1 MKFIKKFDR
10 YITLLYFNTIIVIV
24 LTSYFTFKEVM
35 SSYNKNQ
42 HQSIAPLFSIIT
54 SEIIRPLN
62 VAYYMAN
69 DPLLVTFVEQQNIDQ
84 PRLLQYLQRLSNR
97 YKMLTFI
104 ALEKHDL
111 LLDSENKKT
120 SLTNEK
126 AEWYQRLKREN
137 KNHFA
142 DIGNADDPH
151 LFFDM
156 KLYNNQ
162 EQFIGFVGVAVDLN
176 HFSSKFKEFSN
187 RFGFELIFVDSN
199 NNVTLSSNNL
209 MKIESH
215 HRAEEIINISE
226 LEWYQKL
233 LTNEDIYQ
241 LSDTVVAVD
250 DDVRSVSQM
259 PIQEL
264 NWRLFIISP
273 PVDQQSEYWQLF
285 LTRMGIFLV
294 TILVLYFVFI
304 TIVEYFTKRL
314 IEDSETDF
322 LTKLPNRSF
331 IHRKSEELL
340 CTHHK
345 LCLVIA
351 DIDDFKLIN
360 DNYGHIVGDDVLKEI
375 ASLINNNLRYDDV
388 RGRWGGEEFI
398 MLLPDTSTN
407 QALEIIERLR
417 KNIAETPFKFASSSH
432 ALHCTMS
439 FGISCGDTKETSL
452 EQLLQF
458 ADEALYRAKDEGK
471 NRIEIM
477 N

>member
-1 MKFIKKFDR
+1 MKFIRKFDR
-10 YITLLYFNTIIVIV
+10 YITLLYFTTIVVIV

-35 SSYNKNQ
+35 NSYNKNQ
-42 HQSIAPLFSIIT
+42 HQSIVPLFSIIT
-54 SEIIRPLN
+54 TEIIRPLN

-69 DPLLVTFVEQQNIDQ
+69 DPLLTTFVEEQELDETG
-84 PRLLQYLQRLSNR
+84 LVQYLQRLSSQ
-97 YKMLTFI
+97 YQMLTFI

-111 LLDSENKKT
+111 LLDSNNKKI

-126 AEWYQRLKREN
+126 AEWYQRLKRED
-137 KNHFA
+137 KNQFT

-151 LFFDM
+151 LYFDM

-162 EQFIGFVGVAVDLN
+162 EQFIGFVGVAIDLN
-176 HFSSKFKEFSN
+176 HFSDKFKEYSQ

-199 NNVTLSSNNL
+199 NDVTLSSNYL

-215 HRAEEIINISE
+215 HRAEETVNISE
-226 LEWYQKL
+226 LDWYQKL

-241 LSDTVVAVD
+241 LSDTVIAVD
-250 DDVRSVSQM
+250 DGVRTISQM

-264 NWRLFIISP
+264 NWRLFILSP
-273 PVDQQSEYWQLF
+273 PIDQQSEYWELF
-285 LTRMGIFLV
+285 ITRTGIFLIA
-294 TILVLYFVFI
+294 ILVLYYVFI
-304 TIVEYFTKRL
+304 NIVEYFTKRL
-314 IEDSETDF
+314 VEDSETDF

-331 IHRKSEELL
+331 IHWKFEELL
-340 CTHHK
+340 CSHDK

-375 ASLINNNLRYDDV
+375 ATLINNNLRHDDV
-388 RGRWGGEEFI
+388 SGRWGGEEFI
-398 MLLPDTSTN
+398 LLLPDTSIN
-407 QALEIIERLR
+407 QSIEIIERLR

-432 ALHCTMS
+432 TLHCTMS
-439 FGISCGDTKETSL
+439 FGISFGDTKDISL
-452 EQLLQF
+452 EKLVKC
-458 ADEALYRAKDEGK
+458 ADDALYKAKDEGK